1 MTGETAGMTDTSPA
15 VMRSHPIL
23 DAAVVSDAFKAQVDA
38 WPDRVA
44 TDFKGR
50 TKSYSAFWQDVQR
63 IGAGLA
69 KDGIARQKRVAYLG
83 LNSDLY
89 LQLFFACAL
98 TSRLLVPI
106 NWRLAAPE
114 VAYILKDCD
123 AELLFVDEAFL
134 DLVLS
139 VKDDCPALKDIKL
152 IEGNHPEFEDLSHW
166 RDRHAPEDLPSDKAE
181 PGDVL
186 VQLYTSGTTGFP
198 KGALLTHQSL
208 LAAIAKGKL
217 VNQPWSEWDETDVS
231 LMAMPCFHVGGTV
244 WGFQSLCNG
253 ATCVILDKPDIPQII
268 ETIADKGIT
277 KMFAVPAVLLT
288 ILNHPLAQSA
298 DFTSMEEVFY
308 GASPIPPA
316 TLKRAME
323 AFGCSF
329 VQYYGMTEVSGSIT
343 YLPPEDHDVKGTPR
357 MASCGKPFPKVEI
370 KVADEDGKEVAVG
383 SVGEILIRSDSIM
396 KGYWNR
402 DEDTR
407 AAFTGDWYRSGDAGY
422 VDEDG
427 YVYLFDRVKDMIVSG
442 AENIYPAEVE
452 AALMDHPAVQD
463 VAVIGVPD
471 EKWGEAVKA
480 IVVARGALEE
490 AALIAFAKTKI
501 AGFKAPKSVDFVDDL
516 PRNPSGKILKKE
528 LRKAYW
534 PQDGRKVG

>member
-1 MTGETAGMTDTSPA
+1 MTDASNPLKID
-15 VMRSHPIL
+15 HPIL
-23 DAAVVSDAFKAQVDA
+23 SAANVADALKAQVDA
-38 WPDRVA
+38 WPSRIA
-44 TDFKGR
+44 TDFNGR
-50 TKSYSAFWQDVQR
+50 TQTYSALWQDVQR
-63 IGAGLA
+63 IAAGLA
-69 KDGIARQKRVAYLG
+69 KTGIERQKRVAYLG

-89 LQLFFACAL
+89 LQLFFACAHA
-98 TSRLLVPI
+98 SRLLVPI

-114 VAYILKDCD
+114 VAYILKDCG
-123 AELLFVDEAFL
+123 AELLFVDAAFL
-134 DLVLS
+134 DLARS
-139 VKDDCPALKDIKL
+139 VMDDCPALKEIKL
-152 IEGNHPEFEDLSHW
+152 IEGEHPDFEALPAW
-166 RDRHAPEDLPSDKAE
+166 RDRQSLSDVPADSAQ

-186 VQLYTSGTTGFP
+186 VQMYTSGTTGFP
-198 KGALLTHQSL
+198 KGALLTHQSM

-217 VNQPWSEWDETDVS
+217 VNQNWSEWDESDVS

-268 ETIADKGIT
+268 QSISNKGIT

-288 ILNHPLAQSA
+288 ILNHPLAETANFS
-298 DFTSMEEVFY
+298 SMEEVFY

-329 VQYYGMTEVSGSIT
+329 IQYYGMTEVSGSIT

-357 MASCGKPFPKVEI
+357 MASCGKPFPKVDI
-370 KVADEDGKEVAVG
+370 IVADENGAEMPIG

-402 DEDTR
+402 EEDTKSS
-407 AAFTGDWYRSGDAGY
+407 FHGSWYRSGDAGY
-422 VDEDG
+422 MDEDG

-452 AALMDHPAVQD
+452 AALMEHPDVAD

-480 IVVARGALEE
+480 IVVCREPINSDD
-490 AALIAFAKTKI
+490 LIAFTKTRI
-501 AGFKAPKSVDFVDDL
+501 AGFKAPKSVDFVKDL

-528 LRKAYW
+528 LRKPYW